1 MGLHGQL
8 LGDTTLYKNI
18 LEFLQAAREIHIW
31 DREPAISDSDL
42 EKLLQE
48 YMSFQKIKITSKEKE

>member
-1 MGLHGQL
+1 M
-8 LGDTTLYKNI
+8 YKNI
-18 LEFLQAAREIHIW
+18 LEFLQAAKETPMW

-48 YMSFQKIKITSKEKE
+48 YMSIQKIKMTSKEKG